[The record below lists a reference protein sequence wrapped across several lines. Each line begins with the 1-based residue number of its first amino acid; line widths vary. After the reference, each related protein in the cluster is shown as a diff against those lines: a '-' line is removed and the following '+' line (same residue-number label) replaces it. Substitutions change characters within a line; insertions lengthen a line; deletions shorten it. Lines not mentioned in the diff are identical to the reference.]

1 MSLSDKNKQQQVPE
15 NNVENHMHQGQ
26 PNMGN
31 SFLSGIKHRLLS
43 FIFQGIWNEETDDT
57 LVSFINPLLIAQS
70 SFSMFYLA
78 LFLCLTCFRKFI
90 LEGYRHIAYS
100 QILLVSF
107 SFLLSLTW

>member
-1 MSLSDKNKQQQVPE
+1 MSLFDKNKQQQVPE

-31 SFLSGIKHRLLS
+31 SFLSGIKQRLLS

-57 LVSFINPLLIAQS
+57 LVSFINSLLIAQS

-78 LFLCLTCFRKFI
+78 LFLCFNMSQEVYLGRI
-90 LEGYRHIAYS
+90 L
-100 QILLVSF
+100 
-107 SFLLSLTW
+107 

>member
-31 SFLSGIKHRLLS
+31 SFLSGIKQRLLS

-57 LVSFINPLLIAQS
+57 LVSFINSHLIAQS

-78 LFLCLTCFRKFI
+78 LFLCFTCSRKFI

-100 QILLVSF
+100 QILVSF
-107 SFLLSLTW
+107 SFLLSLTR

>member
-15 NNVENHMHQGQ
+15 NNVENHVQ

-31 SFLSGIKHRLLS
+31 SFLSGIKQRLLS

-57 LVSFINPLLIAQS
+57 LVSFINSLLIAQS

-78 LFLCLTCFRKFI
+78 LFLCFNMFQEVYL
-90 LEGYRHIAYS
+90 
-100 QILLVSF
+100 
-107 SFLLSLTW
+107 